1 MYSKIVLMITFKK
14 QSEDPP
20 YLKLREEYNKAE
32 SENQKIIEAISVS
45 SYSKSESIVDSRY
58 VNLKIIDDK
67 DFIFFSNYDSP
78 KSKQFMSHN
87 QVCVT
92 IFWNSINTQ
101 IRMRANIK
109 QTSKE
114 FNDNYFS
121 SRSPK

>member
-67 DFIFFSNYDSP
+67 DFIFF
-78 KSKQFMSHN
+78 F
-87 QVCVT
+87 
-92 IFWNSINTQ
+92 
-101 IRMRANIK
+101 
-109 QTSKE
+109 
-114 FNDNYFS
+114 
-121 SRSPK
+121 